1 MCGGYKAPFGM
12 QNIYAKVIYYLLI
25 INDCYINFA
34 FIIFYKMF
42 TWETKQFKEKNSYLT
57 LYWSMDGGILHVRSS
72 SSY

>member
-42 TWETKQFKEKNSYLT
+42 T
-57 LYWSMDGGILHVRSS
+57 
-72 SSY
+72 